1 MLRLSRAGKNNQ
13 CCNGGSKIAADPELP
28 NAESE
33 ATDSETARLRREL
46 DSARERLRELQHV
59 IRDSSQISLG
69 VVSMMAARWN
79 TADARAMA
87 KEIRLRLGAVG
98 LGLSYSEG
106 GRVELSQCVDR
117 LSREVESALGRQGI
131 GRRMQLEPVHAVERS
146 AISILLIAVELLA
159 NAYQHAF
166 VGRPFGS
173 IEIGLSLVGDRQG
186 ALRIADN
193 GVGLPAVVE
202 ANWPRLLPDRG
213 YGGLPTVLGLARSCG
228 GEVRLRTG
236 GGTTFELVFPR
247 QR

>member
-1 MLRLSRAGKNNQ
+1 MPRAGKDNRR
-13 CCNGGSKIAADPELP
+13 CNGGSKIAADPELP

-46 DSARERLRELQHV
+46 DSVRERLRELQHV

-69 VVSMMAARWN
+69 VVSMIAARWN

-98 LGLSYSEG
+98 LGLSYSEDG
-106 GRVELSQCVDR
+106 QVELSQCIDK

-131 GRRMQLEPVHAVERS
+131 GRRMQVAPVHAAERS
-146 AISILLIAVELLA
+146 AISILLIAIELMA

-166 VGRPFGS
+166 IGRPFGS
-173 IEIGLSLVGDRQG
+173 IEISLSPVGDRHG

-193 GVGLPAVVE
+193 GVGLPPVIE
-202 ANWPRLLPDRG
+202 ANWSRLSPDRS
-213 YGGLPTVLGLARSCG
+213 YAGLPTVFGLARSCG
-228 GEVRLRTG
+228 GEVTLQAG
-236 GGTTFELVFPR
+236 GGTSVELVFPR